1 VLGNIKALPPGEAY
15 PKARTAAQ
23 QGLALDDQLAD
34 LHTSLGFIQRMWD
47 WDWDAARRSYERA
60 IELNPGYATA
70 YRWYAHL
77 LAGLA
82 QHELALEMAQ
92 RACSLDPLSL
102 IIRSAMGDVLFYARR
117 YDEAIAVYQE
127 TLQVDPDFLAGHTDL
142 GRAYELTGRY
152 EEALAC
158 FRKAS
163 QLISKG
169 PPEPSSGLAH
179 VYAQM
184 GRRQEALDIVAQLL
198 DLSHSRYV
206 SPYGIA
212 SIHACLGDNDTA
224 LQWLEK
230 AYHDHD
236 QTLVWLNVHPRLD
249 GLRGEPRFQ
258 AILRRMN
265 F

>member
-127 TLQVDPDFLAGHTDL
+127 
-142 GRAYELTGRY
+142 
-152 EEALAC
+152 LAC